1 MNYYYDLTLD
11 FLENSYPFYEI
22 QESDEFLNIKKIPL
36 FQVDSKT
43 LKDFLLYQVK
53 VDQEFLD
60 QIKNKTITTNGPITY
75 ATILADKN
83 NAWAFKFKKSG
94 ECVNY
99 SALALKEELNLLEVI
114 YTVKKINITYEKL
127 RKKAKNKF
135 SRKEEKIKK
144 LILEELTKLYKECN
158 VAKMQYLYLEWC
170 DKLEEDIK
178 VIYEDMQKKIN
189 NFVGEKE
196 EKVSKL
202 IEISYNNV

>member
-53 VDQEFLD
+53 VDRKFLD
-60 QIKNKTITTNGPITY
+60 QIKNKTITLTGTITY
-75 ATILADKN
+75 AAILADKN

-99 SALALKEELNLLEVI
+99 SALALNEELNLLEVI
-114 YTVKKINITYEKL
+114 YTVKKINIAYEKL
-127 RKKAKNKF
+127 GKKDKNKLT
-135 SRKEEKIKK
+135 RKEEKIKN
-144 LILEELTKLYKECN
+144 LILKELTKLYEEHN
-158 VAKMQYLYLEWC
+158 IAKMQYLYLEWC
-170 DKLEEDIK
+170 DKLESNIN
-178 VIYEDMQKKIN
+178 VIYEEMQKKIN

>member
-22 QESDEFLNIKKIPL
+22 QESDEFLNVKKIPL

-53 VDQEFLD
+53 VDREFLD
-60 QIKNKTITTNGPITY
+60 QIKNKTVTMTGTITY
-75 ATILADKN
+75 AVILADKN
-83 NAWAFKFKKSG
+83 NAWAFKFQKTG
-94 ECVNY
+94 ECINY

-127 RKKAKNKF
+127 NKITKNKLT
-135 SRKEEKIKK
+135 RKEEKIKN
-144 LILEELTKLYKECN
+144 LILKELSKLYAEHN
-158 VAKMQYLYLEWC
+158 DVKMQYLYLEWC
-170 DKLEEDIK
+170 DKLESDIN

-196 EKVSKL
+196 EKISKL